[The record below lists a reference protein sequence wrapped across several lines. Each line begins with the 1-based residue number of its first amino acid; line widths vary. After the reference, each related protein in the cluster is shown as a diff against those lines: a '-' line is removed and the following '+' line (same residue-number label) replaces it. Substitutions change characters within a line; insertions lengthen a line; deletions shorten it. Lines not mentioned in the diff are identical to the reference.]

1 MSSCAT
7 TCVRTTGNKVEVW
20 NGLAKKT
27 PGGLRKSDLTKNKY
41 GRIVSIKK
49 MEQGRKA
56 FAKNDVM
63 KQHANGC
70 KGAPIKPNCDADKGP
85 LTYICGEKSDGGKMR
100 PMRLA
105 KSRAKSAMKG
115 QK

>member
-27 PGGLRKSDLTKNKY
+27 PGGLHKGDLTKNKY

-49 MEQGRKA
+49 MELGRKA

-70 KGAPIKPNCDADKGP
+70 KGAAKANCDADKGP
-85 LTYICGEKSDGGKMR
+85 ITYVCGEKSDGAKIR
-100 PMRLA
+100 PVRLA
-105 KSRAKSAMKG
+105 KTKAINAMKG
-115 QK
+115 QR